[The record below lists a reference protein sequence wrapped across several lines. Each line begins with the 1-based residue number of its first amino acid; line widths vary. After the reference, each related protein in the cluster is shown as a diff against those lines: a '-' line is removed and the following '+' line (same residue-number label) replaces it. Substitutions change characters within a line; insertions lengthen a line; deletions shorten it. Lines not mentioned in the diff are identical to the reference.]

1 MDNPEVQPE
10 VPEEPPADITLEV
23 QDGHHTASN
32 SFAGVEDNG

>member
-1 MDNPEVQPE
+1 MDKPE
-10 VPEEPPADITLEV
+10 VPEQPVEAPPADITLEV

>member
-1 MDNPEVQPE
+1 MDKPE
-10 VPEEPPADITLEV
+10 VPEQPVEAPADITLEV